1 MKGVEWSDLLL
12 FLVLFYF
19 ITASIS
25 VYFGIGVINANLPE
39 EQKIRSLS
47 FWDLVNPFSDKF
59 IFRILW
65 NASSV
70 SSSFMFLNV
79 ILISLTL
86 ILVILLAREVIKILR
101 GA

>member
-12 FLVLFYF
+12 FLVIFYF
-19 ITASIS
+19 ITAGIS

-47 FWDLVNPFSDKF
+47 FWDLMNPFSEKF

-65 NASSV
+65 NASTV

-79 ILISLTL
+79 ILVSLTL
-86 ILVILLAREVIKILR
+86 MLVILIAREVIRIIR
-101 GA
+101 GS

>member
-19 ITASIS
+19 ITATIS
-25 VYFGIGVINANLPE
+25 VYFGIGIINANLPE

-47 FWDLVNPFSDKF
+47 FWDLVNPLSKTF

-65 NASSV
+65 NASTV

-86 ILVILLAREVIKILR
+86 ILVILIAREVIRILR
-101 GA
+101 GS

>member
-19 ITASIS
+19 ITATIS

-47 FWDLVNPFSDKF
+47 FWDLVNPLSDKF

-65 NASSV
+65 NASTV

-86 ILVILLAREVIKILR
+86 ILVILIVREVIRILR
-101 GA
+101 GS